1 MDGTKKLYVESYI
14 KQAVQEKTGTNRID
28 KSVFEAVQS
37 AIKAVLA
44 RPFTVENGRARLAS
58 DPVPDAVEPELP
70 DMTEQPRATKSG
82 TAGSPDAEHVVLV
95 KIAGGT
101 VYSSHSDTY
110 VLLYDLD
117 RIGKM
122 VTNRF
127 YDAEIR
133 ELISVLRQIAPKIKD
148 MDCKYEA
155 AELERAHFG
164 GAK

>member
-1 MDGTKKLYVESYI
+1 M
-14 KQAVQEKTGTNRID
+14 
-28 KSVFEAVQS
+28 
-37 AIKAVLA
+37 
-44 RPFTVENGRARLAS
+44 
-58 DPVPDAVEPELP
+58 PDAVEPGLP
-70 DMTEQPRATKSG
+70 DVSERPRATKSG
-82 TAGSPDAEHVVLV
+82 TAGPSEAEHVVLV
-95 KIAGGT
+95 KVAGGT

-117 RIGKM
+117 RVGKM

-127 YDAEIR
+127 YDAEIK